1 MKKTINGHVAIQQ
14 PEFKKIEAEI
24 QGGIARI
31 TQRIDIIEVPLVM
44 GFMTKDSETYRPGD
58 AALLRGDAG
67 LQPWAKQV
75 FRTSDGVNFVLCPE
89 SQIIGFVANAKY

>member
-1 MKKTINGHVAIQQ
+1 MRLTINGHLAIQQ

-31 TQRIDIIEVPLVM
+31 TQRIDVIDVPLVM
-44 GFMTKDSETYRPGD
+44 GFVTKDSRTFNPGD
-58 AALLRGDAG
+58 KVLLRGDAG

-75 FRTSDGVNFVLCPE
+75 FRTSDGQNFVLCPE
-89 SQIIGFVANAKY
+89 SQVIGFANNAE